1 MIPAALEVAAEA
13 VVAAVAVALGTQK
26 EGAMVKAE
34 AGARVTV
41 EAGAEGWIFWDYSC
55 FYDLFWGI
63 VFWGHCVFDVSA
75 SHLKENRLAAQ
86 DLVQDLYLLGP
97 VLRQKND
104 QGKVFCSLLCFIS
117 IISG

>member
-41 EAGAEGWIFWDYSC
+41 EAGAEG
-55 FYDLFWGI
+55 
-63 VFWGHCVFDVSA
+63 
-75 SHLKENRLAAQ
+75 
-86 DLVQDLYLLGP
+86 
-97 VLRQKND
+97 
-104 QGKVFCSLLCFIS
+104 
-117 IISG
+117 